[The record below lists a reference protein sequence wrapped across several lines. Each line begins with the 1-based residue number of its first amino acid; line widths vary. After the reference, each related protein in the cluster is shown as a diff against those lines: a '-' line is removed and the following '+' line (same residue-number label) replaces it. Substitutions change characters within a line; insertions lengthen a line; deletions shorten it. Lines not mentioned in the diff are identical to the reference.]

1 MRIELEMM
9 ILFIVLLASDG
20 YYVVQAN
27 EYNNTTSFS
36 HLFNDIPTLD
46 KPILQIPNNY
56 NWSKR
61 ERHLSLISKVV
72 TQIRKFLKR
81 NNKAIVK
88 PPPAIPKLPQLVP
101 VRKLP
106 PAVPKGAIRCKKYAL
121 RKCRRIKE
129 REESLICL
137 HEKYTKCMSRLGLP
151 AQDFPPR
158 PPYHVTPLLAKNS

>member
-1 MRIELEMM
+1 MLCRLTSTIIRLRFLIFLMTF
-9 ILFIVLLASDG
+9 LPLTSL
-20 YYVVQAN
+20 YYKFLIIIIGV
-27 EYNNTTSFS
+27 
-36 HLFNDIPTLD
+36 
-46 KPILQIPNNY
+46 
-56 NWSKR
+56 KR